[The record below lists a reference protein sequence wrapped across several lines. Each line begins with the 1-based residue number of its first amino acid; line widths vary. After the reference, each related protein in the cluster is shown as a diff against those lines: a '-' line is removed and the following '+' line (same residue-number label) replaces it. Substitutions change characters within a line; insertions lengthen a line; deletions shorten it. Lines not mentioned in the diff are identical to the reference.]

1 MSTISVITPA
11 LITTDLEMDWLGE
24 AIESVLSQDYKDWEM
39 VIVNDGSELPFDP
52 LRSAYPDPRIKWH
65 HAAGLGPP
73 RARNWAAHYATS
85 KLLLPLDADD
95 KFAPEALGKYLKAWE
110 RHGSGFVY
118 PDVIM
123 FDEDGQRNRPMSEY
137 SFEFLLKRTYI
148 CIGALFLKSDWERVK
163 GYKSSMRD
171 GLEDWEFYV
180 TLGENGVCGKRIPEF
195 LYWYR
200 QAPQGRTATLKAD
213 REKWH
218 AAYDTLRELHA
229 DTFAGRWPVG
239 CCGSGSVGRKTA
251 PRGIKRVPVGDILE
265 PMTIVYTGKR
275 NGRFG
280 ITGARTKRRYQ
291 VTSRGAEVL
300 VEAKDVPGFMGMK
313 CFKVKPTPIL
323 EEKVAPAP
331 KPEPVP
337 APVEVAAPPE
347 PERVLLSVPEP
358 ESAWPE
364 PMPEPLPEGVV
375 IGEGLGPEPR
385 EAEAEVEP
393 LAETDLFDISTF
405 TVKQIQQM
413 DLKGSILDTLWL
425 QEFQGKNRTGVIK
438 HLEKLMDRAL
448 DEK

>member
-1 MSTISVITPA
+1 MPTISVITPT
-11 LITTDLEMDWLGE
+11 LITTDQEMDWLGE

-95 KFAPEALGKYLKAWE
+95 KFAPEALGKYLKVWK
-110 RHGSGFVY
+110 RHSPGFVY

-148 CIGALFLKSDWERVK
+148 CIGAMFLKSDWERVK
-163 GYKSSMRD
+163 GWKPAMKD

-239 CCGSGSVGRKTA
+239 CCPGSGSVGRKTSL
-251 PRGIKRVPVGDILE
+251 RGIKRVPVGDILE
-265 PMTIVYTGKR
+265 PMTVIYTGKR

-280 ITGARTKRRYQ
+280 VTGMRTKRRYQ
-291 VTSRGAEVL
+291 VTSRGAEML
-300 VEAKDVPGFMGMK
+300 VEAKDIPGLMGMK
-313 CFKVKPTPIL
+313 CFRVKPTPIP

-331 KPEPVP
+331 EPEPVP

-347 PERVLLSVPEP
+347 PEPS
-358 ESAWPE
+358 WPE
-364 PMPEPLPEGVV
+364 PMPEPLPDGVV
-375 IGEGLGPEPR
+375 LGGEPEPMPELR
-385 EAEAEVEP
+385 EAEVEP
-393 LAETDLFDISTF
+393 AGIDLLDLSTF
-405 TVKQIQQM
+405 TVKEIQQM
-413 DLKGSILDTLWL
+413 DFEPSLLDALWL

-438 HLEKLMDRAL
+438 YLEKLMDRAL
-448 DEK
+448 DKKG